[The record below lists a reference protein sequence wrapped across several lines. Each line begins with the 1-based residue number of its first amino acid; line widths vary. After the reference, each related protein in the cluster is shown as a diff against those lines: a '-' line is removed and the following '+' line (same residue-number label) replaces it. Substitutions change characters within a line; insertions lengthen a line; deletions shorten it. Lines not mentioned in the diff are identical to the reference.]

1 MSTDAVDADPVE
13 AGAVDVAV
21 AGPGRRRTAL
31 VSAVVLAVVVAG
43 LVALLATRDPSTERA
58 HQSPLFGRLA
68 PPTEGR
74 TLDGGE
80 VSIDDY
86 RGRWVV
92 VNFFASWCT
101 PCRVEH
107 PELKAFHEAHL
118 EAGDAALVAVTYDNR
133 TEDARRFFEEEGGG
147 WPVID
152 DPDNSIGVAYGV
164 AQVPESF
171 VVAPNGTVVHRFAG
185 GVTREDLDEVIAA
198 YEEGAG
204 S

>member
-1 MSTDAVDADPVE
+1 VSADPVPAPPE
-13 AGAVDVAV
+13 VEGT
-21 AGPGRRRTAL
+21 GRRRPVAPVAAL
-31 VSAVVLAVVVAG
+31 ALAVVLAALVV
-43 LVALLATRDPSTERA
+43 LLATRDPSGDRA
-58 HQSPLFGRLA
+58 RQSPLFGRLA

-74 TLDGGE
+74 TLDGGTA
-80 VSIDDY
+80 SLADL

-107 PELKAFHEAHL
+107 PELQAFHEAHAA
-118 EAGDAALVAVTYDNR
+118 AGDAALLGVTYDN
-133 TEDARRFFEEEGGG
+133 TAEDARAFFEERGGG

-171 VVAPNGTVVHRFAG
+171 IVHPNGTVVHRFAG
-185 GVTREDLDEVIAA
+185 GVTRADLEEVIAA
-198 YEEGAG
+198 YEREPAG
-204 S
+204 

>member
-1 MSTDAVDADPVE
+1 MTDPREPAPLEVEVEGVGGSRRVAPIAALAV
-13 AGAVDVAV
+13 
-21 AGPGRRRTAL
+21 
-31 VSAVVLAVVVAG
+31 AVVLAA
-43 LVALLATRDPSTERA
+43 LVALLATRDPSGERA

-74 TLDGGE
+74 TLDGGS
-80 VSIDDY
+80 VSLEDL

-107 PELKAFHEAHL
+107 PELQAFHEAHEGL
-118 EAGDAALVAVTYDNR
+118 GDAALVAVTYDNSA
-133 TEDARRFFEEEGGG
+133 EDARAFFEERGGD

-164 AQVPESF
+164 AQVPETF
-171 VVAPNGTVVHRFAG
+171 VVAPNGLVVHRFAG
-185 GVTREDLDEVIAA
+185 GVTKADLDEVIAA
-198 YEEGAG
+198 YEQEPETET
-204 S
+204 

>member
-1 MSTDAVDADPVE
+1 MSAVGGD
-13 AGAVDVAV
+13 GVAV
-21 AGPGRRRTAL
+21 ELPSAPRGRRTAL
-31 VSAVVLAVVVAG
+31 VSAIAVAVVVAA
-43 LVALLATRDPSTERA
+43 LVAVLATRDPSGERS

-68 PPTEGR
+68 PTTEGR
-74 TLDGGE
+74 TLDGEE
-80 VSIDDY
+80 VSLDDY

-101 PCRVEH
+101 PCRIEH
-107 PELKAFHEAHL
+107 PELQAFVDAHRA
-118 EAGDAALVAVTYDNR
+118 AGDAALIAVTYDNA
-133 TEDARRFFEEEGGG
+133 TDDAREFFEEQGGD

-185 GVTREDLDEVIAA
+185 GVTRADLDEVIAA
-198 YEEGAG
+198 YEQEPPT
-204 S
+204 

>member
-1 MSTDAVDADPVE
+1 MSEHRDDGVTVE
-13 AGAVDVAV
+13 LEGA
-21 AGPGRRRTAL
+21 PRGRSTAL
-31 VSAVVLAVVVAG
+31 VTAVVVATVVAG
-43 LVALLATRDPSTERA
+43 LVAMLATRDPSGERA
-58 HQSPLFGRLA
+58 HQSPLFGKLA

-74 TLDGGE
+74 TLDGDE

-107 PELKAFHEAHL
+107 PELQAFHEAHRA
-118 EAGDAALVAVTYDNR
+118 AGDAALIAVTYDNA
-133 TEDARRFFEEEGGG
+133 TDDARDFFEEHGGD

-164 AQVPESF
+164 AKVPETF

-185 GVTREDLDEVIAA
+185 GVTRADLEEVIAA
-198 YEEGAG
+198 YEQEPAP
-204 S
+204 

>member
-1 MSTDAVDADPVE
+1 MTRVE
-13 AGAVDVAV
+13 EAPVAV
-21 AGPGRRRTAL
+21 EFDGGGRRTAF
-31 VSAVVLAVVVAG
+31 VSAVVLSVVVAA
-43 LVALLATRDPSTERA
+43 LVALLATRDPSGERA
-58 HQSPLFGRLA
+58 HQSALFGRLA

-74 TLDGGE
+74 TLDGE
-80 VSIDDY
+80 QVSLADF

-101 PCRVEH
+101 PCLVEH
-107 PELKAFHEAHL
+107 PELRAFHEAHR
-118 EAGDAALVAVTYDNR
+118 EIGDAALIGVTYDNSA
-133 TEDARRFFEEEGGG
+133 EDAREFFAERGGD

-185 GVTREDLDEVIAA
+185 EVTRAELDEVITA
-198 YEEGAG
+198 YEREPAP
-204 S
+204 